1 MAAEHSP
8 MAKTTTRLRVGFV
21 GCGRA
26 TQTLHLPALRR
37 LADWQVVAAAD
48 SDEDRLKEI
57 ATRFGIPRC
66 YADYQA
72 LLANPD
78 VEVVAVCVP
87 PRLHAEVAL
96 AAVAAGKHVFIEKPL
111 AVTLGECAELLEQSA
126 RSPRKV
132 MVGFNLRWHRLV
144 RRAREMIQ
152 DGTLGDLELIRT
164 SFTTGGRMKATSPAW
179 SSWRTPG
186 GGVLFD
192 LGVHHFDLWR
202 YMTGA
207 EVIEISAM
215 NHSHEAGGQ
224 SSTVQARMDSGLL
237 VTSAFSN
244 QATDSN
250 ELEICGSKGSI
261 RVSCYRFAGLKF
273 VSAGTSRGLQTFA
286 SKVAKV
292 LREIPGAIGQ
302 ARRGGDFH
310 SAYQSEWQAFGQ
322 SIRNDT
328 AVECSLED
336 GRRAVE
342 VVVAASVSDSQCRSV
357 QISKSRSG
365 GVDTTASL
373 SADQF
378 RDPVKNAT
386 DLSPGGR

>member
-1 MAAEHSP
+1 
-8 MAKTTTRLRVGFV
+8 MAKTSARLRVGFV

-26 TQTLHLPALRR
+26 TQTLHLPALHR

-48 SDEDRLKEI
+48 SDEGRLKET
-57 ATRFGIPRC
+57 ATRFGIQRC
-66 YADYQA
+66 YADYQT
-72 LLANPD
+72 LLANPG

-96 AAVAAGKHVFIEKPL
+96 AALVAGKHVFIEKPL

-164 SFTTGGRMKATSPAW
+164 SFTTGGRMEKGSPAW

-207 EVIEISAM
+207 EVLEISAM
-215 NHSHEAGGQ
+215 NRSHEAGGQ
-224 SSTVQARMDSGLL
+224 SSVVQGRMDSGLL
-237 VTSAFSN
+237 VTSTFSN

-250 ELEICGSKGSI
+250 ELEIRGSKGSI
-261 RVSCYRFAGLKF
+261 RVSCYRFDGLEI
-273 VSAGTSRGLQTFA
+273 VSAGHFGRASAIRRLKWQGLYEKFRGPSHELAEVTNSTSPINRNGKLSGSLSATTLQ
-286 SKVAKV
+286 SNVR
-292 LREIPGAIGQ
+292 LRTDGALLKLRI
-302 ARRGGDFH
+302 
-310 SAYQSEWQAFGQ
+310 
-322 SIRNDT
+322 
-328 AVECSLED
+328 
-336 GRRAVE
+336 
-342 VVVAASVSDSQCRSV
+342 AASASDSQCRSV
-357 QISKSRSG
+357 QVAKSRSG
-365 GVDTTASL
+365 ATEITAIS
-373 SADQF
+373 SAGEVSDSI
-378 RDPVKNAT
+378 KN
-386 DLSPGGR
+386 DLSLGGH

>member
-1 MAAEHSP
+1 MAAERSP
-8 MAKTTTRLRVGFV
+8 MAKTSARLRVGFV

-26 TQTLHLPALRR
+26 TQTLHLPALHR

-48 SDEDRLKEI
+48 SDEGRLKET
-57 ATRFGIPRC
+57 ATRFGIQRC
-66 YADYQA
+66 YADYQT
-72 LLANPD
+72 LLANPG

-96 AAVAAGKHVFIEKPL
+96 AALVAGKHVFIEKPL

-126 RSPRKV
+126 RSPHKV

-164 SFTTGGRMKATSPAW
+164 SFTTGERMEKGSPAW

-207 EVIEISAM
+207 EVLEISAM
-215 NHSHEAGGQ
+215 NRSHEAGGQ
-224 SSTVQARMDSGLL
+224 SSVVQGRMDSGLL
-237 VTSAFSN
+237 VTSTFSN

-250 ELEICGSKGSI
+250 ELEIRGSKGSI
-261 RVSCYRFAGLKF
+261 RVSCYRFDGLEI
-273 VSAGTSRGLQTFA
+273 VSADTSGGLQRFG
-286 SKVAKV
+286 SKVARA
-292 LREIPGAIGQ
+292 LREIPGAIAR
-302 ARRGGDFH
+302 ARRGDDFH
-310 SAYQSEWQAFGQ
+310 FAYQSEWQAFGQ

-328 AVECSLED
+328 PVECSLED

-342 VVVAASVSDSQCRSV
+342 VAIAASASDSQCRSV
-357 QISKSRSG
+357 QVAKSRSG
-365 GVDTTASL
+365 ATEITAIS
-373 SADQF
+373 SAGEVSDSI
-378 RDPVKNAT
+378 KN
-386 DLSPGGR
+386 DLSLGGH